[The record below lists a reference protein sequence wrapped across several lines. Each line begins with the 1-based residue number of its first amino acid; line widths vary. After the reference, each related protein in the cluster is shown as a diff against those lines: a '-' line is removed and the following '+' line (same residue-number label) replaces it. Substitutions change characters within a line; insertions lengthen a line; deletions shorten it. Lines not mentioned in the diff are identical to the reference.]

1 MTRMLFVLA
10 ICAACVLGSVSHLS
24 AQPPKGF
31 TAYVALQRN
40 EQDARKAFEAL
51 QAKYPN
57 LLGKLDTQIRRIEL
71 SGKRVFFRAEVGSF
85 DNRDAATKF
94 CNDLH
99 AAGSPC
105 VIVDLGQVK

>member
-10 ICAACVLGSVSHLS
+10 LCAAGVVPSVSHLY
-24 AQPPKGF
+24 AQSQKSF
-31 TAYVALQRN
+31 AAYVALQRN

-51 QAKYPN
+51 QTKYPN

-94 CNDLH
+94 CNELH
-99 AAGSPC
+99 AAGTPC
-105 VIVDLGQVK
+105 VVVDLAQVK